1 MTSDQL
7 VRDREGER
15 EVERERERG
24 RVLLALSAKQAS
36 MTRVEKG

>member
-15 EVERERERG
+15 EVERERG

-36 MTRVEKG
+36 MTKVEKG